1 MKTVSNFSALPYE
14 APQTEVLLIRVERNL
29 LDSQTGT
36 GSGQGIT
43 YDTES
48 DFDEYFGS

>member
-14 APQTEVLLIRVERNL
+14 APQAEVLLIRVERNL

-36 GSGQGIT
+36 GSGQNVT
-43 YDTES
+43 FEDES
-48 DFDEYFGS
+48 DFETFFGS